1 MVRPAAV
8 AALLIAGLF
17 PGLATAAQAYDPDTP
32 TPPLSY
38 APLPK
43 PTPLPALGED
53 DWRGANDTVGAF
65 PRGHIDILKWEAEN
79 SPAAPP
85 DASTDA
91 GALTPRDAVRQAL
104 AHRPELFA
112 SSDMSAIER
121 ARADIAMI
129 EFARD
134 VHRAWINAV
143 ATRQALRQTQR
154 ALDTVATENA
164 LAVRM
169 TQVGNWG
176 QDRLLRQQLSL
187 QAAVDQLARA
197 RQQALSGDEALNRA
211 LGVWGEAGAIGLPAQ
226 LPELPATPISADGLE
241 ARALRNHPQLQ
252 LAATA
257 AERAQRGLGAQA
269 MESWNQ
275 VTAAAIAR
283 MPNRAGADGNLLD
296 QLPGAAP
303 VLDLRRAAV
312 SHDTERAARAQA
324 EATRLAVTIRSRVR
338 EAYHH
343 YRMTHERALQARHS
357 VELRIAAQEDM
368 VLRYNGMLKSTWD
381 VLAAART
388 RLVAEGAAVQAQRDF
403 WLAHTNLQAV
413 LGGGDY
419 AGPDATGA
427 SGADNDDG
435 GH

>member
-8 AALLIAGLF
+8 AVLLIAGF
-17 PGLATAAQAYDPDTP
+17 IPVSAIAAQAYDPDAP
-32 TPPLSY
+32 TPSLTY
-38 APLPK
+38 TPLPE
-43 PTPLPALGED
+43 PARLPALGEL

-79 SPAAPP
+79 SPAPP
-85 DASTDA
+85 ADASTDA

-104 AHRPELFA
+104 THRPELFA

-121 ARADIAMI
+121 ARADIAMV

-134 VHRAWINAV
+134 VHRAWISAV
-143 ATRQALRQTQR
+143 AARQGLGYAQR
-154 ALDTVATENA
+154 AFDTQTTASA

-176 QDRLLRQQLSL
+176 QDRLLREQFTV
-187 QAAVDQLARA
+187 QAVAVDLARA
-197 RQQALSGDEALNRA
+197 RQQALSRNEALYRE
-211 LGVWGEAGAIGLPAQ
+211 LGAWDEAGAISLPAQ
-226 LPELPATPISADGLE
+226 LPDLPATPISADGLE
-241 ARALRNHPQLQ
+241 AHALRNHPQLK
-252 LAATA
+252 LAAIT
-257 AERAQRGLGAQA
+257 AERAQRGLGAQS
-269 MESWNQ
+269 MTGWNEA
-275 VTAAAIAR
+275 TSAAIAIALDGTG
-283 MPNRAGADGNLLD
+283 AGGNPLD
-296 QLPGAAP
+296 QLPGTAP
-303 VLDLRRAAV
+303 VLDLRRAAI
-312 SHDTERAARAQA
+312 SHDTERAVRAQA

-343 YRMTHERALQARHS
+343 YRVAHERALQARNT
-357 VELRIAAQEDM
+357 VELRVAAQEDM

-381 VLAAART
+381 VLAAARA
-388 RLVAEGAAVQAQRDF
+388 RLVAEAAAVQAQRDF